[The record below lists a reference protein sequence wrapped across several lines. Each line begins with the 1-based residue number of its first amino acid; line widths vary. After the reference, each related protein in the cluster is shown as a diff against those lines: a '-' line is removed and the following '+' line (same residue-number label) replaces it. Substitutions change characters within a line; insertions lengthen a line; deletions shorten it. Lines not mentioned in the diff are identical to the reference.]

1 MKLSTISRPAAACA
15 AAVVLAACASSSSSS
30 GGGGSSSGGPVNY
43 GVLSCFTGRLA
54 SLGQAMLQG
63 AQVAKAEINSAGGVL
78 GRQVALVTGDTS
90 CDVADGVTATN
101 QMLTKNISG
110 VIGPETQE
118 INGVEPI
125 LDSNHIVD
133 EFQGGDTARD
143 HQTDP
148 YFFRDSPSDSQLG
161 VAMAL
166 YGHLKHYTNA
176 VMLFYSDPA
185 AQTFLKP
192 VSTTFTKLGGTI
204 LKTVIVTPDQTSYLS
219 QVREVIA
226 AHPQVIFTQEDPPTA
241 AVLFREFK
249 QLGGQ
254 NIPWIGTDVTSGSD
268 FLKAIGYPTAHA
280 VLTSVYGTSVTGAA
294 NTAFINLF
302 NQLFPSQ
309 KTAGPLAN
317 ANYAYDAV
325 ISLALADDYAKTT
338 NGTTVAQRHDQGHE
352 PAGHRVLHLR
362 DLPGADQGGHED
374 QLRGRQRR
382 PGLQQLQQHLRPVR
396 RLPGHR
402 GGRGAAGV
410 RDVGDRACGSHAL
423 AQDGWP
429 PARARGPSPGAT
441 RRRRNRKGCDGG
453 PTGRSARARPV
464 TGARRAVRGDAPRRP
479 GRRGDQ
485 GGEARRGRRH
495 QALGP
500 AVRPG
505 RQRAAP
511 WD

>member
-1 MKLSTISRPAAACA
+1 MTPSMIRKTVGACA
-15 AAVVLAACASSSSSS
+15 AALLLAACASSSSSS
-30 GGGGSSSGGPVNY
+30 GGGGGSSGPVTY

-54 SLGQAMLQG
+54 SLGQAMIQG
-63 AQVAKAEINSAGGVL
+63 AKVAQSEINTAGGVL
-78 GRQVALVTGDTS
+78 GKKIGLVTGDTG

-101 QMLTKNISG
+101 QMLTKHVSG

-125 LDSNHIVD
+125 LDANKIVD

-148 YFFRDSPSDSQLG
+148 FFFRDSPSDSQLG

-166 YGHLKHYTNA
+166 YAHLHHYTKA

-219 QVREVIA
+219 QVREAIA
-226 AHPQVIFTQEDPPTA
+226 AHPQVIFTQEDPPTT

-268 FLKAIGYPTAHA
+268 YLKAISYPTAHA

-302 NQLFPSQ
+302 NQQFPGQ

-325 ISLALADDYAKTT
+325 ISLALADDYAKTLD
-338 NGTTVAQRHDQGHE
+338 GTTVAHDMAKVTNPPGTACYTYASCLVLIKAGTKINYQGASGNLDYNNFNNTFG
-352 PAGHRVLHLR
+352 PY
-362 DLPGADQGGHED
+362 GAFQAN
-374 QLRGRQRR
+374 
-382 PGLQQLQQHLRPVR
+382 
-396 RLPGHR
+396 
-402 GGRGAAGV
+402 AAGV
-410 RDVGDRACGSHAL
+410 EQQTYVMSASAL
-423 AQDGWP
+423 A
-429 PARARGPSPGAT
+429 AAT
-441 RRRRNRKGCDGG
+441 
-453 PTGRSARARPV
+453 P
-464 TGARRAVRGDAPRRP
+464 
-479 GRRGDQ
+479 
-485 GGEARRGRRH
+485 
-495 QALGP
+495 
-500 AVRPG
+500 
-505 RQRAAP
+505 
-511 WD
+511 

>member
-1 MKLSTISRPAAACA
+1 VKHATISRSVGACA
-15 AAVVLAACASSSSSS
+15 AAVLLAACASSSSGS
-30 GGGGSSSGGPVNY
+30 GGTPSGPVTY

-63 AQVAKAEINSAGGVL
+63 AKVAQSEINAAGGVL
-78 GRQVALVTGDTS
+78 GRKVQLVTGDTS
-90 CDVADGVTATN
+90 CDVADGVTAAN

-125 LDSNHIVD
+125 LKSNHIVD

-166 YGHLKHYTNA
+166 YAHNKGFTKA

-204 LKTVIVTPDQTSYLS
+204 LKTIIVTPDQTSYLS
-219 QVREVIA
+219 QVRAAIA

-249 QLGGQ
+249 QLGGGS
-254 NIPWIGTDVTSGSD
+254 IPWVGTDVTSGSD
-268 FLKAIGYPTAHA
+268 YLKAIGYPTAHS
-280 VLTSVYGTSVTGAA
+280 VLTSVYGTSVSGAA
-294 NTAFINLF
+294 TSAFTTQFNTLY
-302 NQLFPSQ
+302 PGQ
-309 KTAGPLAN
+309 KAAGPLAN

-338 NGTTVAQRHDQGHE
+338 SGATVAHDMVKVTNPPGTACFTYSSCLTLLK
-352 PAGHRVLHLR
+352 AGTKINYE
-362 DLPGADQGGHED
+362 GASGSLDYNQFNNTFGPYGAFQSNTSGVE
-374 QLRGRQRR
+374 
-382 PGLQQLQQHLRPVR
+382 QQVAVMT
-396 RLPGHR
+396 
-402 GGRGAAGV
+402 AA
-410 RDVGDRACGSHAL
+410 AL
-423 AQDGWP
+423 A
-429 PARARGPSPGAT
+429 AAT
-441 RRRRNRKGCDGG
+441 
-453 PTGRSARARPV
+453 P
-464 TGARRAVRGDAPRRP
+464 
-479 GRRGDQ
+479 
-485 GGEARRGRRH
+485 
-495 QALGP
+495 
-500 AVRPG
+500 
-505 RQRAAP
+505 
-511 WD
+511 

>member
-1 MKLSTISRPAAACA
+1 MKHPKILRPAAACA
-15 AAVVLAACASSSSSS
+15 AAVVLAACASS
-30 GGGGSSSGGPVNY
+30 GSSSTSGSTTSSGPVTY

-63 AQVAKAEINSAGGVL
+63 SQVAISEVNSAGGVL
-78 GRQVALVTGDTS
+78 GRKLQLTTADTG

-101 QMLTKNISG
+101 QMLTKNVSG

-125 LDSNHIVD
+125 LDANHIVD

-166 YGHLKHYTNA
+166 DGHLRGYTKA

-204 LKTVIVTPDQTSYLS
+204 MSSVTVTPDQTSYLS
-219 QVREVIA
+219 QVRQVIA
-226 AHPQVIFTQEDPPTA
+226 LHPQVIFTQEDPPTA

-249 QLGGQ
+249 QLGGGS
-254 NIPWIGTDVTSGSD
+254 IPWIGTDVTSGSD
-268 FLKAIGYPTAHA
+268 FIKAIGNATAHS

-338 NGTTVAQRHDQGHE
+338 DGTTVAHDMSKVTNPPGTACYTYASCLALIKAGTKINYEGASGDLDYNQYNNTFGPYGAFQVN
-352 PAGHRVLHLR
+352 PAGV
-362 DLPGADQGGHED
+362 E
-374 QLRGRQRR
+374 
-382 PGLQQLQQHLRPVR
+382 QQVYVMS
-396 RLPGHR
+396 
-402 GGRGAAGV
+402 AT
-410 RDVGDRACGSHAL
+410 AL
-423 AQDGWP
+423 A
-429 PARARGPSPGAT
+429 AAT
-441 RRRRNRKGCDGG
+441 
-453 PTGRSARARPV
+453 P
-464 TGARRAVRGDAPRRP
+464 
-479 GRRGDQ
+479 
-485 GGEARRGRRH
+485 
-495 QALGP
+495 
-500 AVRPG
+500 
-505 RQRAAP
+505 
-511 WD
+511 

>member
-1 MKLSTISRPAAACA
+1 VRLRTISRTAGVCA
-15 AAVVLAACASSSSSS
+15 AATVLAACASSGSSNSS
-30 GGGGSSSGGPVNY
+30 GPVTY

-63 AQVAKAEINSAGGVL
+63 AKVAQSEINSAGGVL
-78 GRQVALVTGDTS
+78 GRKVQLVTGDTS

-101 QMLTKNISG
+101 QMLTKTISG

-166 YGHLKHYTNA
+166 YAHQKGYTKA

-204 LKTVIVTPDQTSYLS
+204 LKTIIVTPDQTSYVS
-219 QVREVIA
+219 QVQQALA

-254 NIPWIGTDVTSGSD
+254 SIPWVGTDVTSGSD
-268 FLKAIGYPTAHA
+268 YLKAIGYQTAHTA
-280 VLTSVYGTSVTGAA
+280 LTSIYGTSVSGAA
-294 NTAFINLF
+294 TSAFTDLF
-302 NQLFPSQ
+302 NKLYPNQ
-309 KTAGPLAN
+309 KSAGPLAN

-325 ISLALADDYAKTT
+325 ISLALADQYAKTT
-338 NGTTVAQRHDQGHE
+338 NGTTVAHDMTKVTNPPGTACYTYSSCLRLLK
-352 PAGHRVLHLR
+352 AGTKINYE
-362 DLPGADQGGHED
+362 GASGSLDYNQYNNTFG
-374 QLRGRQRR
+374 
-382 PGLQQLQQHLRPVR
+382 PY
-396 RLPGHR
+396 
-402 GGRGAAGV
+402 GAFQATTAGV
-410 RDVGDRACGSHAL
+410 ETQISVMTANAL
-423 AQDGWP
+423 A
-429 PARARGPSPGAT
+429 AAT
-441 RRRRNRKGCDGG
+441 
-453 PTGRSARARPV
+453 P
-464 TGARRAVRGDAPRRP
+464 
-479 GRRGDQ
+479 
-485 GGEARRGRRH
+485 
-495 QALGP
+495 
-500 AVRPG
+500 
-505 RQRAAP
+505 
-511 WD
+511 

>member
-1 MKLSTISRPAAACA
+1 MISKTAGACA
-15 AAVVLAACASSSSSS
+15 VGLLLAACASSSSP
-30 GGGGSSSGGPVNY
+30 GGSGSGPITY

-54 SLGQAMLQG
+54 SLGQAMIQG
-63 AQVAKAEINSAGGVL
+63 AKVAESEINTAGGVL
-78 GRQVALVTGDTS
+78 GRKITLVTGDTS

-101 QMLTKNISG
+101 QMLTKHISG

-125 LDSNHIVD
+125 LDANKIVD

-148 YFFRDSPSDSQLG
+148 LFFRDSPSDSQLG

-166 YGHLKHYTNA
+166 YAHLQHYTKA

-219 QVREVIA
+219 QVRSVIA

-268 FLKAIGYPTAHA
+268 YLKAIGYATAHA
-280 VLTSVYGTSVTGAA
+280 HLISVYGTSIAGTA
-294 NTAFINLF
+294 NSAFLSLF
-302 NQLFPSQ
+302 NKLYPSQ
-309 KTAGPLAN
+309 KAAGPLAN

-338 NGTTVAQRHDQGHE
+338 AGMTVAHDMTKVTNPPGT
-352 PAGHRVLHLR
+352 ACYTYASCLHL
-362 DLPGADQGGHED
+362 LKAGTKINYQGASGSLDYNKFNNTFGPYGAFRSSLSGVE
-374 QLRGRQRR
+374 QL
-382 PGLQQLQQHLRPVR
+382 VYVMS
-396 RLPGHR
+396 
-402 GGRGAAGV
+402 AN
-410 RDVGDRACGSHAL
+410 AL
-423 AQDGWP
+423 A
-429 PARARGPSPGAT
+429 AAT
-441 RRRRNRKGCDGG
+441 
-453 PTGRSARARPV
+453 P
-464 TGARRAVRGDAPRRP
+464 
-479 GRRGDQ
+479 
-485 GGEARRGRRH
+485 
-495 QALGP
+495 
-500 AVRPG
+500 
-505 RQRAAP
+505 
-511 WD
+511 

>member
-1 MKLSTISRPAAACA
+1 VKHPTIIRSAAACA

-30 GGGGSSSGGPVNY
+30 GSGGGSTSGGPVTY

-54 SLGQAMLQG
+54 SLGQAMAQG
-63 AQVAKAEINSAGGVL
+63 SQVAVAEVNSAGGVL
-78 GRQVALVTGDTS
+78 GRKLQLTTGDTS

-101 QMLTKNISG
+101 QMLTKNVSG

-125 LDSNHIVD
+125 LDANHVVD

-143 HQTDP
+143 HQTDS

-166 YGHLKHYTNA
+166 YGHLQHYTKA

-192 VSTTFTKLGGTI
+192 VSQTFTKFGGTI
-204 LKTVIVTPDQTSYLS
+204 LSTVIVTPDQTSYLS

-226 AHPQVIFTQEDPPTA
+226 LHPQVIFTQEDPPTA

-268 FLKAIGYPTAHA
+268 YIKAIGAPTAHA

-294 NTAFINLF
+294 NAAFINLF
-302 NQLFPSQ
+302 NHLFPTQ

-338 NGTTVAQRHDQGHE
+338 DGTTVAHDMSKVTNPPGTACYTYASCLALIKAGTKINYQG
-352 PAGHRVLHLR
+352 ASG
-362 DLPGADQGGHED
+362 DLDYNQYNNTFGPYGAFQ
-374 QLRGRQRR
+374 
-382 PGLQQLQQHLRPVR
+382 VN
-396 RLPGHR
+396 
-402 GGRGAAGV
+402 AAGV
-410 RDVGDRACGSHAL
+410 EQQVYVMSAPVL
-423 AQDGWP
+423 A
-429 PARARGPSPGAT
+429 AAT
-441 RRRRNRKGCDGG
+441 
-453 PTGRSARARPV
+453 P
-464 TGARRAVRGDAPRRP
+464 
-479 GRRGDQ
+479 
-485 GGEARRGRRH
+485 
-495 QALGP
+495 
-500 AVRPG
+500 
-505 RQRAAP
+505 
-511 WD
+511 

>member
-1 MKLSTISRPAAACA
+1 VTPSMIRKTVGACA
-15 AAVVLAACASSSSSS
+15 AALLLAACASSSSSS
-30 GGGGSSSGGPVNY
+30 GGGGGSSGPVTY

-54 SLGQAMLQG
+54 SLGQAMIQG
-63 AQVAKAEINSAGGVL
+63 AKVAQSEVNAAGGVL
-78 GRQVALVTGDTS
+78 GKKIGLVTGDTG

-101 QMLTKNISG
+101 QMLTRHVSG

-125 LDSNHIVD
+125 LDANKIVD

-148 YFFRDSPSDSQLG
+148 FFFRDSPSDSQLG

-166 YGHLKHYTNA
+166 YAHLHHYTKA

-219 QVREVIA
+219 QVRSVIA
-226 AHPQVIFTQEDPPTA
+226 THPQVIFTQEDPPTA

-268 FLKAIGYPTAHA
+268 YLKAIGYATAHA
-280 VLTSVYGTSVTGAA
+280 HLTSVFGTSITGAA
-294 NTAFINLF
+294 NSAFLGLF
-302 NQLFPSQ
+302 DKLYPSQ
-309 KTAGPLAN
+309 KAAGPLAN

-338 NGTTVAQRHDQGHE
+338 SGTTVAHDMAKVTNPPGTACYTYASCLSLLKAGKKINYQGASGNLDYNQFNNTFGPYGAFQST
-352 PAGHRVLHLR
+352 PAGVEKQVYVMT
-362 DLPGADQGGHED
+362 AT
-374 QLRGRQRR
+374 
-382 PGLQQLQQHLRPVR
+382 
-396 RLPGHR
+396 
-402 GGRGAAGV
+402 
-410 RDVGDRACGSHAL
+410 AL
-423 AQDGWP
+423 A
-429 PARARGPSPGAT
+429 AAT
-441 RRRRNRKGCDGG
+441 
-453 PTGRSARARPV
+453 P
-464 TGARRAVRGDAPRRP
+464 
-479 GRRGDQ
+479 
-485 GGEARRGRRH
+485 
-495 QALGP
+495 
-500 AVRPG
+500 
-505 RQRAAP
+505 
-511 WD
+511 

>member
-1 MKLSTISRPAAACA
+1 VKLPPITRSAAACA
-15 AAVVLAACASSSSSS
+15 AAVVLAACASSSSSGS
-30 GGGGSSSGGPVNY
+30 GGGSSSGPVTY

-63 AQVAKAEINSAGGVL
+63 SQVAVSEINSAGGVL
-78 GRQVALVTGDTS
+78 GRKLQLATGDTS
-90 CDVADGVTATN
+90 CDVADGVTAVN

-125 LDSNHIVD
+125 LDANHIVD

-143 HQTDP
+143 HQADP

-166 YGHLKHYTNA
+166 YGHLQHYTRA

-185 AQTFLKP
+185 AQTFLQP

-219 QVREVIA
+219 QVRAVVA
-226 AHPQVIFTQEDPPTA
+226 LHPQVIFTQEDPPTA

-268 FLKAIGYPTAHA
+268 YLKAIGYQTAHA
-280 VLTSVYGTSVTGAA
+280 VLTSVYGTSVTGTA
-294 NTAFINLF
+294 NTAFMNLF
-302 NQLFPSQ
+302 NKLFPSQ
-309 KTAGPLAN
+309 QTAGPLAN

-338 NGTTVAQRHDQGHE
+338 DGTTAAHDMTKVTNPPGTACYTYASCLSLIK
-352 PAGHRVLHLR
+352 AGTKINYE
-362 DLPGADQGGHED
+362 GASGSLDYNKYNNTFGPYGAFQATASGAE
-374 QLRGRQRR
+374 
-382 PGLQQLQQHLRPVR
+382 QQMYVMS
-396 RLPGHR
+396 
-402 GGRGAAGV
+402 AT
-410 RDVGDRACGSHAL
+410 AL
-423 AQDGWP
+423 A
-429 PARARGPSPGAT
+429 AAT
-441 RRRRNRKGCDGG
+441 
-453 PTGRSARARPV
+453 P
-464 TGARRAVRGDAPRRP
+464 
-479 GRRGDQ
+479 
-485 GGEARRGRRH
+485 
-495 QALGP
+495 
-500 AVRPG
+500 
-505 RQRAAP
+505 
-511 WD
+511 